1 MADIK
6 FTSNVNDILRCM
18 EKGKR
23 NALTAIGA
31 TAETHAKDNI
41 TADELVDTGRLR
53 NSITFATGD
62 YLGIGTYTD
71 KNKKSY
77 SDATARNTPKDD
89 EVGIGTNVE
98 YAAYTELGT
107 QHITAHHYLK
117 RAVTDHKDE
126 YKNLTVQAVK
136 KAINNAK

>member
-1 MADIK
+1 MKVDYK
-6 FTSNVNDILRCM
+6 DNSKQILSAL

-31 TAETHAKDNI
+31 TAETHTKENI
-41 TADELVDTGRLR
+41 TADKLVDTGRLR
-53 NSITFATGD
+53 NSITYATGD

-71 KNKKSY
+71 DKKKKY
-77 SDATARNTPKDD
+77 SDAKARNTPKDD
-89 EVGIGTNVE
+89 EVAIGTNVE

-117 RAVTDHKDE
+117 RAVTEHKDE
-126 YKNLTVQAVK
+126 YKKLTAQAIK
-136 KAINNAK
+136 TAINNSQ

>member
-1 MADIK
+1 MKVDYK
-6 FTSNVNDILRCM
+6 DNSKQILSDL

-23 NALTAIGA
+23 NALTAIGS
-31 TAETHAKDNI
+31 TAETHTKDNI
-41 TADELVDTGRLR
+41 TDDGLVDTGRLR
-53 NSITFATGD
+53 NSITYATGD
-62 YLGIGTYTD
+62 YSGIGTYTD

-117 RAVTDHKDE
+117 RAVTEHKDE

-136 KAINNAK
+136 KAINNA

>member
-1 MADIK
+1 MKVDYK
-6 FTSNVNDILRCM
+6 DYSKEILSAL

-41 TADELVDTGRLR
+41 TADDLIDTGRLR

-71 KNKKSY
+71 NKKKKY
-77 SDATARNTPKDD
+77 SDAKARNTPKDD
-89 EVGIGTNVE
+89 EVAIGTNVE

-107 QHITAHHYLK
+107 EKITAHHYLK
-117 RAVTDHKDE
+117 RAVTEHQDE
-126 YKNLTVQAVK
+126 YKELAVEAIK
-136 KAINNAK
+136 KAINNIK

>member
-6 FTSNVNDILRCM
+6 FTSNVNDILSAL

-41 TADELVDTGRLR
+41 TADDLIDTGRLR

-62 YLGIGTYTD
+62 YSGIGTYTD
-71 KNKKSY
+71 NEGNRY
-77 SDATARNTPKDD
+77 DDAKARNTPKDD
-89 EVGIGTNVE
+89 EVAIGTNVE
-98 YAAYTELGT
+98 YAPYLELGT
-107 QHITAHHYLK
+107 KKITAHHYLK
-117 RAVTDHKDE
+117 RAVTEHKDE
-126 YKNLTVQAVK
+126 YKNLTAQAIQS
-136 KAINNAK
+136 AINNLQ

>member
-1 MADIK
+1 MKVDYKDNSKEVLAA
-6 FTSNVNDILRCM
+6 L

-31 TAETHAKDNI
+31 TAETHTKENI
-41 TADELVDTGRLR
+41 TADKLVDTGRLR
-53 NSITFATGD
+53 NSITYATGD
-62 YLGIGTYTD
+62 YSGIGTYTD
-71 KNKKSY
+71 SNKKSY

-107 QHITAHHYLK
+107 QHIAAHHYLK
-117 RAVTDHKDE
+117 RAVTEHKDE
-126 YKNLTVQAVK
+126 YKKLTVQAIK
-136 KAINNAK
+136 TAINNSQ

>member
-1 MADIK
+1 MKVDYK
-6 FTSNVNDILRCM
+6 DYSKEILAAL

-31 TAETHAKDNI
+31 TAETHTKENI
-41 TADELVDTGRLR
+41 TADNLIDTGRLR
-53 NSITFATGD
+53 NSITYATGD
-62 YLGIGTYTD
+62 YSGIGTYTD
-71 KNKKSY
+71 NNKKSY

-107 QHITAHHYLK
+107 QHIAAHHYLK
-117 RAVTDHKDE
+117 RAVTEHQDE
-126 YKNLTVQAVK
+126 YKKLTVQAIQS
-136 KAINNAK
+136 AINNSQ

>member
-1 MADIK
+1 MKVDYK
-6 FTSNVNDILRCM
+6 DYSKEILAAL

-31 TAETHAKDNI
+31 TAETHTKDNI
-41 TADELVDTGRLR
+41 KADGLIDTGRLR

-71 KNKKSY
+71 KKKKKY
-77 SDATARNTPKDD
+77 TDAKARNTPKDD
-89 EVGIGTNVE
+89 EVAIGTNVE

-117 RAVTDHKDE
+117 RAVTEHQDE
-126 YKNLTVQAVK
+126 YKELAVEAIK
-136 KAINNAK
+136 KAINNSQ

>member
-1 MADIK
+1 MKVDYK
-6 FTSNVNDILRCM
+6 DNSQQILSAL

-31 TAETHAKDNI
+31 TAETHTKENI
-41 TADELVDTGRLR
+41 TADKLVDTGRLR
-53 NSITFATGD
+53 NSITYATGD

-71 KNKKSY
+71 NKKKKY
-77 SDATARNTPKDD
+77 SDAKARNTPKDD
-89 EVGIGTNVE
+89 EVAIGTNVE

-117 RAVTDHKDE
+117 RAVTKHQDE
-126 YKNLTVQAVK
+126 YKELTVEAIK
-136 KAINNAK
+136 KAINNI

>member
-1 MADIK
+1 MKVDYK
-6 FTSNVNDILRCM
+6 DNSQQILSAM

-31 TAETHAKDNI
+31 TAETHTKDNI
-41 TADELVDTGRLR
+41 KADGLVDTGRLR

-62 YLGIGTYTD
+62 YSGIGTY
-71 KNKKSY
+71 
-77 SDATARNTPKDD
+77 SDNEGNRYGDAKARNTPKDD
-89 EVGIGTNVE
+89 EVAIGTNVE

-117 RAVTDHKDE
+117 RSVTDHQDE
-126 YKNLTVQAVK
+126 YKELAVEAIK
-136 KAINNAK
+136 KAINNIK

>member
-1 MADIK
+1 MKVDYK
-6 FTSNVNDILRCM
+6 DYSQQILSAL

-31 TAETHAKDNI
+31 TAETHTKENI
-41 TADELVDTGRLR
+41 TADDLIDTGRLR

-71 KNKKSY
+71 NKKKKY
-77 SDATARNTPKDD
+77 SDAKARNTPKDG

-107 QHITAHHYLK
+107 QHIAAHHYLK
-117 RAVTDHKDE
+117 RAVTEHQDE
-126 YKNLTVQAVK
+126 YKKLAVEAIK
-136 KAINNAK
+136 SAINNSQ